1 MFGLFVFFWAEFFG
15 ADPVINSCVL
25 HRLTLT
31 LLDLYR
37 DLPSAGEI
45 FHPISGLIG
54 DVTTDNLSKAMRKM
68 LKEVATKIHELPVK
82 AGAIVRPAKPT
93 KVSNY
98 KRL

>member
-1 MFGLFVFFWAEFFG
+1 M
-15 ADPVINSCVL
+15 L

-45 FHPISGLIG
+45 FHPISVLIG
-54 DVTTDNLSKAMRKM
+54 DVTTDNLSKAVKKQ
-68 LKEVATKIHELPVK
+68 LKEVATKIRELPAK

-93 KVSNY
+93 KVSI
-98 KRL
+98 LSLFWF